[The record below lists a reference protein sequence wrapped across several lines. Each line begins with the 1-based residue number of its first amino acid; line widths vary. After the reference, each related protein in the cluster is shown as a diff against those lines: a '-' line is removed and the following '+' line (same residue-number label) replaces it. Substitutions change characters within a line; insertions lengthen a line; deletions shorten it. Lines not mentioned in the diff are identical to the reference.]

1 MSVLK
6 KAVGAVGGLALLAL
20 PVVAQAAPAASRL
33 SLNAAPQV
41 KSGARIGADRKDE
54 SKATSGVVLGVLA
67 IAEPRRQQPQQH
79 RPLGEKDRAEPG
91 VGHAALFASC
101 AKKKASTAKA
111 TMFWMSPCQPAPSNP
126 RHQSSRGS
134 AG

>member
-6 KAVGAVGGLALLAL
+6 KAIGAAGGLALLAL

-67 IAEPRRQQPQQH
+67 A
-79 RPLGEKDRAEPG
+79 AAVG
-91 VGHAALFASC
+91 VGIAVAVDGGNDHNE
-101 AKKKASTAKA
+101 
-111 TMFWMSPCQPAPSNP
+111 PVSN
-126 RHQSSRGS
+126 
-134 AG
+134 